1 MKLHRNSIRFAVAL
15 LAALASLVASSNAA
29 LAAATQ
35 HHDQAP
41 GFYRL
46 KAGDLEVTALY
57 DGTGAFDPYWLN
69 GTKAA
74 MDGVAMALQEDP
86 HMLDTADTGFLVNSG
101 KQLILVDAGAC
112 AWWGGGA
119 FGRLTG
125 SLRSAGYTPEA
136 VDILLLTHLHSDHV
150 GGLTTQDGK
159 RVFPNADV
167 YVAKAESDFWLSA
180 EIAAKAPKDAQPFF
194 QSAQAIAAPYIAAGK
209 WHTFN
214 GSERIVDGM
223 ELVPLPGHTPG
234 HTGYEFSSKGQK
246 ILFGGDIVHAQR
258 VQLQHPEI
266 TVVFDIDPT
275 AAAATR
281 NQLLSKLAHEVL
293 IATPHSS
300 FFPPVGRL
308 RQEGN
313 GYSWAPVTF
322 TDQWEKNAAQ
332 LTPTQKMD
340 RVTRL
345 LADAR
350 VRTVRIFADGDY
362 AVAQTDYNFGGAKV
376 GFESFRFDGDK
387 IIEHWNNLEDKCAAP
402 NLSGRTQLDGP
413 TTVTDLDQTDANKSL
428 MKSYFDDVVLGGQ
441 RDKVAQYRS
450 ADSFHQHNC
459 DGEDNKSGFQT
470 KTGIFAKPGFVFKYT
485 KVHKI
490 LGEGNFVLVVSEGHF
505 DAKPTA
511 FYDLY
516 RIENGKQVEH
526 WDVLETIPPTD
537 PWKNANGK
545 F

>member
-1 MKLHRNSIRFAVAL
+1 MKLQGNMLKRNSMRFAAAL
-15 LAALASLVASSNAA
+15 LAALASFVAGPNAA
-29 LAAATQ
+29 LAAAPQ

-46 KAGDLEVTALY
+46 KVGDLEVTALY
-57 DGTGAFDPYWLN
+57 DGTGVFDPHWLN
-69 GTKAA
+69 GPKAA
-74 MDGVAMALQEDP
+74 MDGVVKALQEDP
-86 HMLDTADTGFLVNSG
+86 HMLDVVDAGFLVNTG
-101 KQLILVDAGAC
+101 KQLILVDAGAG

-125 SLRSAGYTPEA
+125 SLRSAGYTPEE
-136 VDILLLTHLHSDHV
+136 VDIVLLTHLHSDHV

-159 RVFPNADV
+159 RIFPNAEV
-167 YVAKAESDFWLSA
+167 YVAKAESDFWLSP
-180 EIAAKAPKDAQPFF
+180 EIADKAPKDAQPFF
-194 QSAQAIAAPYIAAGK
+194 QSARAIAAPYIKAGK
-209 WHTFN
+209 WHTFS

-266 TVVFDIDPT
+266 TAVFDIDPT

-281 NQLLSKLAHEVL
+281 NQLLSKLAHEEVL

-322 TDQWEKNAAQ
+322 TDQWENNAAR
-332 LTPTQKMD
+332 LTPTQKRE
-340 RVTRL
+340 RVSRL
-345 LADAR
+345 LADAS

-362 AVAQTDYNFGGAKV
+362 VVAQTDYTLSSAKGG
-376 GFESFRFDGDK
+376 FDIFRFDGDR

-413 TTVTDLDQTDANKSL
+413 TKVTDLDQTDANK
-428 MKSYFDDVVLGGQ
+428 
-441 RDKVAQYRS
+441 
-450 ADSFHQHNC
+450 
-459 DGEDNKSGFQT
+459 
-470 KTGIFAKPGFVFKYT
+470 
-485 KVHKI
+485 
-490 LGEGNFVLVVSEGHF
+490 
-505 DAKPTA
+505 
-511 FYDLY
+511 
-516 RIENGKQVEH
+516 
-526 WDVLETIPPTD
+526 
-537 PWKNANGK
+537 
-545 F
+545 